1 MKKEIKNF
9 VMAKKGL
16 WVESKKVFSYPVHSH
31 SYYEMTFYM
40 PFEGF
45 IRINGKRPRKRP
57 RVPLLYRAILFRP

>member
-1 MKKEIKNF
+1 MKKDIKNF

-16 WVESKKVFSYPVHSH
+16 LVESKKVFSYPIHSH

-45 IRINGKRPRKRP
+45 IRINGKLY
-57 RVPLLYRAILFRP
+57 VPDTPLI